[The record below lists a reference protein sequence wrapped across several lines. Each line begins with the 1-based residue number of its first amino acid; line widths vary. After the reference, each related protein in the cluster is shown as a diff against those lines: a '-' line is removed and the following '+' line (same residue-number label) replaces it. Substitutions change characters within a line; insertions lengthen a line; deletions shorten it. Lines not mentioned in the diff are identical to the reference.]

1 MHLVVSLPFRPAVLR
16 HLPAALG
23 VVLLLAGA
31 WAGTARAEATPI
43 DPALGAP
50 LAVRPRPTLGSEAAA
65 IVVIEVRSFKCAHCR
80 SFHERVFP
88 TLKEKYIA
96 TGVIRWVRIDGTPDK
111 SDANSGVFAVA
122 RCATQQKNYE
132 ILESFL
138 FRNGARPSS
147 FLYGQAQS
155 FPGID
160 AEAFASCIRSGD
172 SLAEVRADFAEVAA
186 LKVTVLPTF
195 ILRKRRPNGEFLET
209 RIEGYPQADYFERV
223 LTQLQNRS

>member
-1 MHLVVSLPFRPAVLR
+1 MHVVFLPFRPVAFRRLLVSIG
-16 HLPAALG
+16 A
-23 VVLLLAGA
+23 VLLLAGA
-31 WAGTARAEATPI
+31 GVCAARAEAAPI

-50 LAVRPRPTLGSEAAA
+50 LTVRTRPTLGSETAD

-88 TLKEKYIA
+88 TLKEKFIA

-122 RCATQQKNYE
+122 RCATHQKNYD

-147 FLYGQAQS
+147 FLYGQAENL
-155 FPGID
+155 PGID
-160 AEAFASCIRSGD
+160 ANALASCIRSGD
-172 SLAEVRADFAEVAA
+172 SLPDVRADFADVAA

-195 ILRKRRPNGEFLET
+195 ILRKRRPNGEFLEA
-209 RIEGYPQADYFERV
+209 RIEGYPQADYFERT
-223 LTQLQNRS
+223 LAQLRNQP